1 VIDIMEAPEVT
12 AFSGEWLVTYSEFV
26 HLHDGAVRV
35 ILGTPGVGVGRVVY
49 QLWMYCPAEDVYVAE
64 RRA

>member
-1 VIDIMEAPEVT
+1 VGIVEAPEVT
-12 AFSGEWLVTYSEFV
+12 AFSGEWLVVFSELV

-35 ILGTPGVGVGRVVY
+35 IVGVPGVGVGRVVY